1 MLEVPPVGCVASLL
15 VVHTNLVYCYTT
27 LASLGT
33 SPLYATLVLYK
44 EENTITLSLLIFQE
58 LSFIKR
64 HHFHKAKGC
73 GYLWYPD
80 VVSFLDPN
88 NLIVDHFKYFVWRRR
103 VW

>member
-27 LASLGT
+27 LVSLDT

-58 LSFIKR
+58 LSFIKSVNVATELMSIGR
-64 HHFHKAKGC
+64 PTRISLINVKVH
-73 GYLWYPD
+73 
-80 VVSFLDPN
+80 N
-88 NLIVDHFKYFVWRRR
+88 NKSV
-103 VW
+103 

>member
-27 LASLGT
+27 LASLDT

-58 LSFIKR
+58 LSFIKSVNVATELMSIGR
-64 HHFHKAKGC
+64 PTRISLINVKVH
-73 GYLWYPD
+73 
-80 VVSFLDPN
+80 N
-88 NLIVDHFKYFVWRRR
+88 NKSV
-103 VW
+103 